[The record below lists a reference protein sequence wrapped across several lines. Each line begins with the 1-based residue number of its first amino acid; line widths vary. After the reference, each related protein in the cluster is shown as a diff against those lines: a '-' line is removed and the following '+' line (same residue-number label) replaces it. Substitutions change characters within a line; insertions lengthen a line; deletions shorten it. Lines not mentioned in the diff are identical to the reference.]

1 MANYLYNAAMD
12 KKAYNLNEQ
21 MNLKLFLTLNR
32 CSLSVNQKSSSIIRK
47 QGLTEAQF
55 SVLELLYH
63 KGDFRIKEI
72 IEKTFSSGGTMTVI
86 IDNLEK
92 EQFIKRKRDPRDR
105 RAILI
110 EITEKGRRAIEKIF
124 DKHVDNL
131 EKIFSVLSSTE
142 KDSMIHLLK
151 KLGKS

>member
-1 MANYLYNAAMD
+1 MD
-12 KKAYNLNEQ
+12 KKVYSENEQ
-21 MNLKLFLTLNR
+21 INLKLFVTLNR

-63 KGDFRIKEI
+63 KGDFRIKDI

-92 EQFIKRKRDPRDR
+92 ENFIKRKKDPRDR
-105 RAILI
+105 RAMLI
-110 EITEKGRRAIEKIF
+110 EITEKGKKAIEKIF
-124 DKHVDNL
+124 DKHLENLDN
-131 EKIFSVLSSTE
+131 IFSVLSSVE
-142 KDSMIHLLK
+142 KDGMIHLLK

>member
-1 MANYLYNAAMD
+1 MD
-12 KKAYNLNEQ
+12 KKVYSENEQ
-21 MNLKLFLTLNR
+21 INLKLFVTLNR

-63 KGDFRIKEI
+63 KGDFRIKDI

-92 EQFIKRKRDPRDR
+92 ENFIKRKKDPRDR
-105 RAILI
+105 RAMLI
-110 EITEKGRRAIEKIF
+110 EITEKGKKAIEKIF
-124 DKHVDNL
+124 DKHLENLDN
-131 EKIFSVLSSTE
+131 IFSVLSSIE
-142 KDSMIHLLK
+142 KDGMIHLLK

>member
-1 MANYLYNAAMD
+1 MD

-21 MNLKLFLTLNR
+21 INLKLLLTLNR
-32 CSLSVNQKSSSIIRK
+32 CSFSVNQKSSSIIRK

-86 IDNLEK
+86 IDNLQKEK
-92 EQFIKRKRDPRDR
+92 FIKRKRDPRDR

-110 EITEKGRRAIEKIF
+110 EITEKGRRVIEKIF
-124 DKHVDNL
+124 DKHLDNL
-131 EKIFSVLSSTE
+131 DKIFSVLSSTE

>member
-92 EQFIKRKRDPRDR
+92 EQFIKRKRDSRDR

>member
-1 MANYLYNAAMD
+1 MD
-12 KKAYNLNEQ
+12 KKVYSENEQ
-21 MNLKLFLTLNR
+21 INLKLFVTLNR

-63 KGDFRIKEI
+63 KGDFRIKDI

-92 EQFIKRKRDPRDR
+92 ENFIKRKKDPRDR

-110 EITEKGRRAIEKIF
+110 EITEKGKKAIEKIF
-124 DKHVDNL
+124 DKHLENLDN
-131 EKIFSVLSSTE
+131 IFSVLSSIE
-142 KDSMIHLLK
+142 KDGMIHLLK